1 MAELETLSLDNLDL
15 VEVTQSDTDR
25 DVSVNFPFSP
35 EFPATTGLEIE
46 ARAGDA
52 EGEIDAGD
60 LAVHDVTTPSL
71 GRQRSVTGTTR

>member
-15 VEVTQSDTDR
+15 VEVTQSDTDTG
-25 DVSVNFPFSP
+25 VSVNVPFSP
-35 EFPATTGLEIE
+35 AFPAITGLEIE
-46 ARAGDA
+46 AWAGDA
-52 EGEIDAGD
+52 KGEIGAGD